1 MLRLMITLSL
11 VALLVTA
18 AGATGEKPW
27 FDMENCA
34 MCKGFTSKAGLMENV
49 TWEHHDISN
58 GILSVTVVN
67 EKYLDAYRAA
77 HAEMD
82 KTVMLLQKGEMV
94 EMCGSCTAIG
104 ACMMK
109 GAKQEYVET
118 SSGDVWIVT
127 SDKAEVVAELQ
138 SWAKRSKEE
147 TAKMKATKG

>member
-1 MLRLMITLSL
+1 
-11 VALLVTA
+11 
-18 AGATGEKPW
+18 
-27 FDMENCA
+27 
-34 MCKGFTSKAGLMENV
+34 MENV

-82 KTVMLLQKGEMV
+82 KTVMRLQKGEMV